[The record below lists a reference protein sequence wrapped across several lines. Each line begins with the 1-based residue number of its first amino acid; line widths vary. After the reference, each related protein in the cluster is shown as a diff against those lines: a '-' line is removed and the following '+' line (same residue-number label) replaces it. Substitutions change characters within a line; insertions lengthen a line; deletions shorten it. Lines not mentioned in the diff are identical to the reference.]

1 MAHPHAQELQP
12 SSRFARDDEETTSRL
27 AAVKLLQP
35 GGEDDASSTSSVVSP
50 STPTAGEHV
59 SGGASREASGDRALP
74 GVADDITSVVGNTPC
89 IRLSKATTEGC
100 VATVVAKLESSEPCC
115 SVKDRIGVAMIDAAE
130 KEGLIKPG
138 VTTLVEPTSG
148 NTGVALAF
156 VAAARGY
163 KLILTMPASMSLERR
178 MLLRAFGAQLVLT
191 DPAKGM
197 KGAVARAQAIVDST
211 PQAHMLQQFDNPANP
226 AIHYAT
232 TGPEIWRDTGGQV
245 DVLVC
250 GVGTGG
256 TITGAGRFLRERKAE
271 VSLVAVEPAE
281 SPVLSGGS
289 PGPHKIQGIGAGFIP
304 GVMDTSLI
312 DEVVRVTS
320 EESIAMARRL
330 MLQDGLMV
338 GISSGAAVDAALRIA
353 RRPQNAGRVVVVV
366 IPSFGERYLSTVM
379 FDDIRNECAT
389 MEFAQPAVEPTPT
402 L

>member
-12 SSRFARDDEETTSRL
+12 SRFARGEEETTSRL
-27 AAVKLLQP
+27 AAVKLSQS
-35 GGEDDASSTSSVVSP
+35 GGEDEASSTSSVVSP
-50 STPTAGEHV
+50 STPTAGERV
-59 SGGASREASGDRALP
+59 SAGASREASGDRALP
-74 GVADDITSVVGNTPC
+74 GVADDITSVIGNTPS

-100 VATVVAKLESSEPCC
+100 VATVVAKLESNEPCC

-178 MLLRAFGAQLVLT
+178 VLLRAFGAQLVLT

-211 PQAHMLQQFDNPANP
+211 PQAYMLQQFDNPANP

-245 DVLVC
+245 GMLVC

-256 TITGAGRFLRERKAE
+256 TITGAGRYLRERKAE
-271 VSLVAVEPAE
+271 VTLVAVEPAE

-304 GVMDTSLI
+304 GVLDTSLI
-312 DEVVRVTS
+312 DEVTRVTS

-338 GISSGAAVDAALRIA
+338 GISSGAAVEAALRIA
-353 RRPQNAGRVVVVV
+353 RRPENAGRTVVVV

-379 FDDIRNECAT
+379 FDDVREECQA
-389 MEFAQPAVEPTPT
+389 MEFPREPMPEPTPT